1 MNPEHALSL
10 FTLLNKYDYG
20 DEIEEDEMGRAC
32 RTHGRAEKLMQS
44 LSEFLNGREP
54 LERFGDR
61 LEDNIKSIM
70 KQMTQHRGH
79 PRAFVNT
86 AMNFW
91 AV

>member
-1 MNPEHALSL
+1 
-10 FTLLNKYDYG
+10 LNKYYYG
-20 DEIEEDEMGRAC
+20 DETEEDEMGGSC
-32 RTHGRAEKLMQS
+32 RTRGGDEKLMQS

-54 LERFGDR
+54 LERSGDR
-61 LEDNIKSIM
+61 LEGNINSIM

-86 AMNFW
+86 AMDFW